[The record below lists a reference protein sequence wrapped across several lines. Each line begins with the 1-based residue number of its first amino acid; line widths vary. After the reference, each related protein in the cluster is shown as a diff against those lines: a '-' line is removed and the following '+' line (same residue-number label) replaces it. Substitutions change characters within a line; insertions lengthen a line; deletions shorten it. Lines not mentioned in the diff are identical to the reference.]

1 MITNF
6 NDFNELD
13 TIDAPQAD
21 DLRKVYTVTSLIGG
35 GSISSNSN
43 NDQWLAEKMGVVDRQ
58 VRYYKSAARILGF
71 LDAKDCLT
79 QAGYNLLSFPGDFM
93 DTMVIAFQYS
103 NIGSLWC
110 AYYQVNS
117 VLDVP
122 LDINNVIEF
131 LDYAFG
137 GNLSDATKRRRAQ
150 TLIKWV
156 NEYKQHIHTR

>member
-35 GSISSNSN
+35 GSISSN
-43 NDQWLAEKMGVVDRQ
+43 NDQWLAEEMGVVDRQ

-93 DTMVIAFQYS
+93 DTMVTAFQYS

-110 AYYQVNS
+110 AYYRVNS